1 MPPPRGLAS
10 SPSQSKCSSGD
21 AVLPGAAAGAGVHG
35 SRPEGCRT
43 PDDQSSLGASIP
55 SSSAAPLPPG
65 WVRSNVT
72 TGLEQYSDGVD
83 RAFTVKAAW
92 ELYDRR
98 LAGRGVLHDN
108 YAGLLKDWET
118 RMPAPKNPGGSSS
131 SSTTPAAKPP
141 SQPSHAA
148 HEGRGGKARMTSD
161 VVDTGS
167 IASRRPAPPPAVPDG
182 THEHSASKTP
192 YRKSKSAWSIHLIT
206 NLQVDLDVPLDGVE
220 PLSTPMHDLE
230 VAEVEDEAMVHNRE
244 KEVAA
249 SNTEDIISSSEVF
262 QCAIR
267 EKIKVT
273 HASVLQHVEA
283 APLTCLPDT
292 VQVLVRLLQKD
303 RAEEAAYLT
312 SSAFVDEAMQIS
324 RHASL
329 AEAANTEQDAI
340 RAGLQRGAHEELQ
353 YGSVLDFTGQ
363 PGGNVVDLL
372 IVQNARQRCVP

>member
-35 SRPEGCRT
+35 SRPEGCCT
-43 PDDQSSLGASIP
+43 PDESSLGASIP

-206 NLQVDLDVPLDGVE
+206 NLQVNVDVPLDSVE

-230 VAEVEDEAMVHNRE
+230 VAEVEHEAMVHNRE
-244 KEVAA
+244 KEV
-249 SNTEDIISSSEVF
+249 ILV
-262 QCAIR
+262 
-267 EKIKVT
+267 VGL
-273 HASVLQHVEA
+273 ASV
-283 APLTCLPDT
+283 PSP
-292 VQVLVRLLQKD
+292 
-303 RAEEAAYLT
+303 
-312 SSAFVDEAMQIS
+312 
-324 RHASL
+324 
-329 AEAANTEQDAI
+329 
-340 RAGLQRGAHEELQ
+340 
-353 YGSVLDFTGQ
+353 
-363 PGGNVVDLL
+363 
-372 IVQNARQRCVP
+372 

>member
-1 MPPPRGLAS
+1 
-10 SPSQSKCSSGD
+10 
-21 AVLPGAAAGAGVHG
+21 
-35 SRPEGCRT
+35 
-43 PDDQSSLGASIP
+43 
-55 SSSAAPLPPG
+55 
-65 WVRSNVT
+65 
-72 TGLEQYSDGVD
+72 
-83 RAFTVKAAW
+83 
-92 ELYDRR
+92 
-98 LAGRGVLHDN
+98 
-108 YAGLLKDWET
+108 
-118 RMPAPKNPGGSSS
+118 
-131 SSTTPAAKPP
+131 
-141 SQPSHAA
+141 
-148 HEGRGGKARMTSD
+148 MTSD

-230 VAEVEDEAMVHNRE
+230 VAEVEDEAINEAMVHNRE

-283 APLTCLPDT
+283 APLTCLPET
-292 VQVLVRLLQKD
+292 VQDLVRQLQKD

>member
-1 MPPPRGLAS
+1 MRKKNRNTAPDQGGTASSASMSSSSSPSMPPPRGLAS

-148 HEGRGGKARMTSD
+148 HEGRGGQARMTFDGVGSD
-161 VVDTGS
+161 
-167 IASRRPAPPPAVPDG
+167 AFRRPAAPPTVADG
-182 THEHSASKTP
+182 IQEHSAST
-192 YRKSKSAWSIHLIT
+192 RIVAEDQACLIT
-206 NLQVDLDVPLDGVE
+206 
-220 PLSTPMHDLE
+220 TP
-230 VAEVEDEAMVHNRE
+230 
-244 KEVAA
+244 
-249 SNTEDIISSSEVF
+249 
-262 QCAIR
+262 
-267 EKIKVT
+267 
-273 HASVLQHVEA
+273 
-283 APLTCLPDT
+283 
-292 VQVLVRLLQKD
+292 
-303 RAEEAAYLT
+303 T
-312 SSAFVDEAMQIS
+312 S
-324 RHASL
+324 
-329 AEAANTEQDAI
+329 
-340 RAGLQRGAHEELQ
+340 
-353 YGSVLDFTGQ
+353 
-363 PGGNVVDLL
+363 
-372 IVQNARQRCVP
+372 